1 MAFPNGVWERGIPY
15 LASRIWHPRISN
27 PAPRIS
33 HLHPESRIPDLES
46 RTPPTITI
54 GNDRGLEK
62 IGATMPALKTVVIMP
77 AYNAS
82 RTLEQTFREIP
93 RDVVDECIVV
103 DDFSADSTVDVA
115 RKLGL
120 RVFLHDENKGY
131 GGNQKTCYVEALKTG
146 AEIIVMLHPDY
157 QYDPKKIPELIRP
170 IEEGRADLVLGSRMA
185 YAVAGGMPPYKR
197 LSNRFLTWCENKVF
211 GLRLSEYHTGF
222 RAFRRSLLET
232 TPFVLNSNDFIF
244 DQEIV
249 AQAVWFGARLEE
261 ISVPHR
267 YFPEASTIGFGRSV
281 RYGLGVL
288 VLLARFILNRQGLLK
303 SRMFRPLH
311 HAYTELVVNHTAA
324 EPDQKP

>member
-1 MAFPNGVWERGIPY
+1 MNKP
-15 LASRIWHPRISN
+15 
-27 PAPRIS
+27 
-33 HLHPESRIPDLES
+33 
-46 RTPPTITI
+46 
-54 GNDRGLEK
+54 K
-62 IGATMPALKTVVIMP
+62 IVAIMP

-93 RDVVDECIVV
+93 PGSVQECIVV
-103 DDFSADSTVDVA
+103 DDFSADSTVEVA

-120 RVFLHDENKGY
+120 RVFLHGENQGY

-146 AEIIVMLHPDY
+146 ADIVVMLHPDY
-157 QYDPKKIPELIRP
+157 QYDPKKIPDLVRP
-170 IEEGRADLVLGSRMA
+170 ILEDRADLVLGSRMA
-185 YAVAGGMPPYKR
+185 YALAGGMPFYKR
-197 LSNRFLTWCENKVF
+197 FSNRFLTWCENKVF

-232 TPFVLNSNDFIF
+232 TPFLLNSNDFIF

-267 YFPEASTIGFGRSV
+267 YFPEASTIGFVRSI

-288 VLLARFILNRQGLLK
+288 ALLAIFLLNRRGLMT

-311 HAYTELVVNHTAA
+311 HAYAEIPATSPTDSPHTKTW
-324 EPDQKP
+324 PC

>member
-1 MAFPNGVWERGIPY
+1 MKTE
-15 LASRIWHPRISN
+15 
-27 PAPRIS
+27 
-33 HLHPESRIPDLES
+33 
-46 RTPPTITI
+46 TP
-54 GNDRGLEK
+54 K
-62 IGATMPALKTVVIMP
+62 IVAIMP

-82 RTLEQTFREIP
+82 KTLEQTYREIP
-93 RDVVDECIVV
+93 EGSVDECIVV
-103 DDFSADSTVDVA
+103 DDFSADSTVEVA

-120 RVFLHDENKGY
+120 RVFLHRENQGY

-146 AEIIVMLHPDY
+146 ADIVVMLHPDY
-157 QYDPKKIPELIRP
+157 QYDPKRIPDLVRP
-170 IEEGRADLVLGSRMA
+170 IVEGRADLVLGSRMA
-185 YAVAGGMPPYKR
+185 YAIAGGMPFYKR
-197 LSNRFLTWCENKVF
+197 LSNHFLTWCENRVF

-232 TPFVLNSNDFIF
+232 TPFLLNSNDFIF

-267 YFPEASTIGFGRSV
+267 YFPEASTIGLARSI

-288 VLLARFILNRQGLLK
+288 ALLATFLLNRKGLMT

-311 HAYTELVVNHTAA
+311 HAYGEIPANSPADRPVT
-324 EPDQKP
+324 